1 MLKELNP
8 IIHSQLR
15 LSIMTLLVSVE
26 EADFNYLKEQTNATS
41 GNISVQLDKLSSAG
55 YIMVTKE
62 FVGKRTRT
70 SCRLTEEGKRAMEE
84 YIETLKSY
92 LNL

>member
-15 LSIMTLLVSVE
+15 LVIMTLLVSVE

-55 YIMVTKE
+55 YITVNKE

-70 SCRLTEEGKRAMEE
+70 SCRLTEEGKQAMEE
-84 YIETLKSY
+84 YIENLKSY